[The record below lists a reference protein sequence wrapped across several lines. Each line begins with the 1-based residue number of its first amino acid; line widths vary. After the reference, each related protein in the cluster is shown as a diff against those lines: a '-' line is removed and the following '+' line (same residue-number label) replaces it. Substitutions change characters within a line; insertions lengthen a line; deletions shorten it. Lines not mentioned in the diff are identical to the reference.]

1 MKILV
6 ANPNTTAAVTDRLV
20 TVGRR
25 VAAPGTDLV
34 GLTAPRGVPY
44 IASRA
49 EAQIG
54 GAVLLEMLADHLP
67 GCDAAIVAAFGDP
80 GLGGARELF
89 EAPVVGL
96 AEAAMVTALMLGR
109 RFAVVTFAQALEAW
123 YEETIDAYGLG
134 ARSAGVFCADRA
146 FASLTTVG
154 EEMADALVELSARA
168 VGAGADVVILGGAP
182 ISGVAAAIG
191 DRIPVPCVDPIS
203 AAVAQ
208 AEALVRLAPA
218 KARAGTFRRPQAKSS
233 IGLAPALAARIGHTE
248 AAPR

>member
-6 ANPNTTAAVTDRLV
+6 ANPNTTAGVTDRLV
-20 TVGRR
+20 EVGRR

-54 GAVLLEMLADHLP
+54 GAVLLEMLADRLP

-89 EAPVVGL
+89 DVPVVGL

-109 RFAVVTFAQALEAW
+109 RFAVVTFAEALEAW
-123 YEETIDAYGLG
+123 YEETIDAYGLR

-146 FASLTTVG
+146 FASLMTVG
-154 EEMADALVELSARA
+154 DEMADALVDLSARA
-168 VGAGADVVILGGAP
+168 IDAGADVVILGGAP
-182 ISGVAAAIG
+182 IAGVAATIG
-191 DRIPVPCVDPIS
+191 GRIPVPCVDPIS

-208 AEALVRLAPA
+208 AEALVRLAPV
-218 KARAGTFRRPQAKSS
+218 KARAGTYRRPQAKGSL
-233 IGLAPALAARIGHTE
+233 GLPPALAARIGHTD
-248 AAPR
+248 AG